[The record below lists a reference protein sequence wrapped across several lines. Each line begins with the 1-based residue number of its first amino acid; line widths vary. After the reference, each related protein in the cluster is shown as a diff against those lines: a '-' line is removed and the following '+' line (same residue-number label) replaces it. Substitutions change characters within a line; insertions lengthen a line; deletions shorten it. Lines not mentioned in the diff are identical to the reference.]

1 MKKVNWFTKFNKWF
15 DLNLG
20 WFFVNG
26 FKQEE
31 WVEYLEEK
39 YKRKNLLKCNKKS

>member
-1 MKKVNWFTKFNKWF
+1 MKEMLKRLEKWF

-26 FKQEE
+26 NRQEDWAKQ
-31 WVEYLEEK
+31 LREK
-39 YKRKNLLKCNKKS
+39 YGK

>member
-1 MKKVNWFTKFNKWF
+1 MKKILYKLERWF

-26 FKQEE
+26 YKQDE
-31 WVEYLEEK
+31 WAAYLKKK
-39 YKRKNLLKCNKKS
+39 YGKN

>member
-1 MKKVNWFTKFNKWF
+1 MFKNFGKWF

-26 FKQEE
+26 MKRDE
-31 WVEYLEEK
+31 WVEYLEWK
-39 YKRKNLLKCNKKS
+39 YTIDLEKRKEDK

>member
-1 MKKVNWFTKFNKWF
+1 MKSLIKRFEKWF

-26 FKQEE
+26 NRQEE
-31 WVEYLEEK
+31 WFDRLKEK
-39 YKRKNLLKCNKKS
+39 YPEDFKSFK